1 MENTKNT
8 NLKNANS
15 ENTKNTNSKNTKNTN
30 SENTKN
36 TKFKNINSKN
46 TKLKNTNPENPENVL
61 LFKKIKHSP
70 TKKLIYWT
78 GYGAKNNGLHSPKEF
93 LDIIQYQYPFWQIDC
108 LTNKNKPKSHYCGKI
123 IKENDIEEWMNF
135 ANAKWVSV

>member
-8 NLKNANS
+8 KHTKNS
-15 ENTKNTNSKNTKNTN
+15 KNTNSKNTKNTKNIN
-30 SENTKN
+30 SENT
-36 TKFKNINSKN
+36 
-46 TKLKNTNPENPENVL
+46 KNTNPENPENVL

-123 IKENDIEEWMNF
+123 MKENDIEEWMNF